1 MKRDIRS
8 YILFGFLFFLSFLLN
23 AQYIKKWEIRKP
35 TNRPYTYS
43 YNVNVT
49 KLLKTLR
56 LRDGSFVTL
65 GNRRIE
71 NAEYGDQILL
81 YNYDSLGTIIWEYV
95 YESTRKI
102 SEAPF
107 DMTIDSI
114 DNIYIVGNS
123 ASYLKLDWEM
133 NKQYSNVLLLKLNS
147 LGELVWQNQ
156 LDEEGTTFDYCASVV
171 VDSANN
177 MYTLCLINKFL
188 RLQKFNVSGFKEW
201 DIPLQNETPVSL
213 ELKGNKMKCV
223 TKSWVK
229 GPLIFTVNT
238 NGDLL
243 DSFSIYDWQRL
254 NPKFDYD
261 GNLYHFH
268 SSGSYKLTKFDSMG
282 NLAWTYNK
290 PSNLPPNVIADDVQD
305 CTFDEMGNIYVTG
318 EFGGK
323 FYGNPLLYSSCDI
336 LTTKLN
342 KDGEILWENIYNFDN
357 RPNICQSSNV
367 VKVLAD
373 NYTAVG
379 GFQAVEKNGNTFF
392 STDIVMLIYDEF
404 GNRVDSIYYN
414 SMYDREDYVSNIN
427 QVGDDFYMFGYSQ
440 NDEGL
445 FDMIIVK
452 YEKQSIK
459 TKDKPE
465 NDLIGIYPNPTM
477 GQVHFCCGN
486 ERYDL
491 KVLGLDGK
499 LVLEYKDFALNET
512 LELPAVSPV
521 GFYLLE
527 LSNASKVFKFKIFK
541 SM

>member
-8 YILFGFLFFLSFLLN
+8 YFLLGFLFFLSFLLN

-71 NAEYGDQILL
+71 NAEYGDEILL

-95 YESTRKI
+95 YESKRKI

-123 ASYLKLDWEM
+123 ASYLKLDWEL

-177 MYTLCLINKFL
+177 MYTLCLINKSL
-188 RLQKFNVSGFKEW
+188 RLQKYNVSGFKVW
-201 DIPLQNETPVSL
+201 DIPLPNDTPVSL

-229 GPLIFTVNT
+229 GPLIFTVTT

-254 NPKFDYD
+254 NPKFDND

-268 SSGSYKLTKFDSMG
+268 SSGSYKLTKFDSIG
-282 NLAWTYNK
+282 NLAWTYIK

-305 CTFDEMGNIYVTG
+305 CTFDEIGNIYITG
-318 EFGGK
+318 EFNGK

-342 KDGEILWENIYNFDN
+342 KNGEILWENIYNFDN

-373 NYTAVG
+373 NYLAVG
-379 GFQAVEKNGNTFF
+379 GFQAVEKNGDTFF

-404 GNRVDSIYYN
+404 GNRIDSIYYN
-414 SMYDREDYVSNIN
+414 SIYDREDYVSNIN
-427 QVGDDFYMFGYSQ
+427 QIGDDLYMFGYSQ

-452 YEKQSIK
+452 YEKQSVK
-459 TKDKPE
+459 TQDRPE

-477 GQVHFCCGN
+477 GQVQFCCGD

-512 LELPAVSPV
+512 LELPESTPV
-521 GFYLLE
+521 GFYVIE
-527 LSNASKVFKFKIFK
+527 LSSGRAVVKLKIFK
-541 SM
+541 SN